1 MTELNVL
8 VDGIDNRWASVF
20 RPIMKELF
28 VKELEGFLA
37 TEMATSQ
44 VCPEP
49 DDWFRAF
56 KTTPPEQVKCVIIG
70 QDPYMNGEA
79 MGLSFSVKPGYKLT
93 PSARNIVKELT
104 GDSKVDHNG
113 DFSHWADQ
121 GVLMLNS
128 CLTTRFSEPG
138 AHGKQGW
145 ELLTSYAI
153 DYLSTLDQPIIYLA
167 WGKWAHNIAA
177 RDTNPQHAVIR
188 TSHPSPLAAT
198 RSSKNFPAFIG
209 SECFVKANDFLE
221 RQGCTAVQ
229 WLPALEGPA
238 GSAEERQGSLL

>member
-1 MTELNVL
+1 VTQLSAL
-8 VDGIDNRWASVF
+8 VDGIDNTWSRVF
-20 RPIMKELF
+20 RPLMKEMF
-28 VKELEGFLA
+28 VKELDAFLA
-37 TEMATSQ
+37 AEMNLSQ

-56 KTTPPEQVKCVIIG
+56 KTTPPEMVKCVIIG

-104 GDSKVDHNG
+104 GAPKVDHNG

-128 CLTTRFSEPG
+128 CLTTRFSVPG

-145 ELLTSYAI
+145 EMLTSYAI
-153 DYLSTLDQPIIYLA
+153 DYLSTLDQPIVYLA

-177 RDTNPQHAVIR
+177 RDTNPKHAVIK

-209 SECFVKANDFLE
+209 SECFVKANAFLE
-221 RQGCTAVQ
+221 RHECMAID
-229 WLPALEGPA
+229 WLPAVEEVA
-238 GSAEERQGSLL
+238 SATEETQGSLF